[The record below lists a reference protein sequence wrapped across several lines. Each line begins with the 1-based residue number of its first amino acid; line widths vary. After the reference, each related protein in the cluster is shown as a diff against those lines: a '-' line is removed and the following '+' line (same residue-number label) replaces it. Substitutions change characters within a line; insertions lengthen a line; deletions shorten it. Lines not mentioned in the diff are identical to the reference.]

1 MAERKDYSRVENLGQ
16 KKEYQKVGSSDCLK
30 GTNWEWTKASM
41 KASRRVQKMDS
52 TKAKSS
58 VGLMV
63 DLKGSLTD
71 CHSEMMTDY
80 HSVGPKA

>member
-1 MAERKDYSRVENLGQ
+1 MEKQMVELMGWRKVRNWDARMAKMKVRL
-16 KKEYQKVGSSDCLK
+16 KE
-30 GTNWEWTKASM
+30 TNWEWTKASM